1 MSSRARDLLRG
12 SSSSSGGG
20 GGKAKKSPMERIG
33 GWIRSIS
40 TVVTTSGLQWGG
52 WAYKHTRTIG
62 WWVVTTGM
70 ITALPLL
77 FEVRAL
83 RTPAFVLPTCR
94 SLPRL
99 LDKNVCR

>member
-12 SSSSSGGG
+12 NPN
-20 GGKAKKSPMERIG
+20 GGKKTRMEQIG

-40 TVVTTSGLQWGG
+40 SAVTVSGLQWGN
-52 WAYKHTRTIG
+52 WAYKHTRTVG

-77 FEVRAL
+77 FEVR
-83 RTPAFVLPTCR
+83 RFSFFMCVSSSFV
-94 SLPRL
+94 
-99 LDKNVCR
+99 

>member
-20 GGKAKKSPMERIG
+20 GGKAQKSPMERIG

-77 FEVRAL
+77 FEVRASRRL
-83 RTPAFVLPTCR
+83 LCFAVLPLTFE
-94 SLPRL
+94 
-99 LDKNVCR
+99 VA